1 MEIRLEHI
9 TKVFKNTVAVKDMN
23 VIIPDGE
30 LVCLLGPSGCGKS
43 TTLSMVAG
51 LEHPSE
57 GEIYFDGQP
66 MSNVEAQK
74 RDIGMVFQNY
84 ALYPHMTVSENI
96 QFPLKMH
103 WMKKSLRLQ
112 KTQDIARMM
121 QITDLLHRKPSQLSG
136 GQQQRVAI
144 ARALVKEPKI
154 LLLDEPFSN
163 LDARLRIE
171 LRDDIRALQKKLG
184 ITTIFV
190 THDQEEAMSISDRI
204 LLMNKGC
211 LQQYSTPQEMYRFP
225 ANLFVAGFLGNPP
238 INLLPCTWTN
248 NTIQVK
254 GTQGWDFSGI
264 SPVIAQETG
273 KDIIAQETGKDII
286 AQETGKDAIL
296 GIRPEDLVI
305 VPERGQIQA
314 QITAIQTLGKEVY
327 LRLQHQDIH
336 LTACLNWDHD
346 YQISDHLHLNVK
358 KAYLF
363 PASEQTPEGGVP
375 DEQ

>member
-9 TKVFKNTVAVKDMN
+9 TKIFKNTVAVKDMN
-23 VIIPDGE
+23 VTIPDGE

-57 GEIYFDGQP
+57 GEIYFDEQP

-84 ALYPHMTVSENI
+84 ALYPHMTVFENI

-112 KTQDIARMM
+112 KTQEIARMM

-171 LRDDIRALQKKLG
+171 LRDDIRTLQKKLG

-211 LQQYSTPQEMYRFP
+211 LQQYSTPQEMYRLP

-238 INLLPCTWTN
+238 INLLPCTRTDN
-248 NTIQVK
+248 VIRVD
-254 GTQGWDFSGI
+254 GTQGWDFSGV
-264 SPVIAQETG
+264 SPVITQDVG
-273 KDIIAQETGKDII
+273 KN
-286 AQETGKDAIL
+286 AIL

-305 VPERGQIQA
+305 VSEKGQIQA
-314 QITAIQTLGKEVY
+314 QISAIQTLGKEVY
-327 LRLQHQDIH
+327 LRLQHQNIH

-346 YQISDHLHLNVK
+346 YQISDQLHLNVK

-363 PASEQTPEGGVP
+363 PASSQTSEGGVA

>member
-9 TKVFKNTVAVKDMN
+9 TKVFKNTVAINDMN
-23 VIIPDGE
+23 VTIPDGE

-57 GEIYFDGQP
+57 GEIYFDEQP

-112 KTQDIARMM
+112 KTQEIARMM

-171 LRDDIRALQKKLG
+171 LRDDIRVLQKKLG

-211 LQQYSTPQEMYRFP
+211 LQQYSTPQEMYRLP

-238 INLLPCTWTN
+238 INLLPCTRTDN
-248 NTIQVK
+248 VIRVD
-254 GTQGWDFSGI
+254 GTQGWDFSGV
-264 SPVIAQETG
+264 SPVITQDVG
-273 KDIIAQETGKDII
+273 KN
-286 AQETGKDAIL
+286 AIL

-305 VPERGQIQA
+305 VSEKGQIQA
-314 QITAIQTLGKEVY
+314 QISAIQPLGKEVY
-327 LRLQHQDIH
+327 LRLQHQNIH

-346 YQISDHLHLNVK
+346 YQISDQLHLNVK

-363 PASEQTPEGGVP
+363 PASSQTSEGGVA

>member
-23 VIIPDGE
+23 VTIPDGE

-103 WMKKSLRLQ
+103 WMKKFLRLQ
-112 KTQDIARMM
+112 KTQEIARMM

-211 LQQYSTPQEMYRFP
+211 LQQYSTPQEMYRLP

-238 INLLPCTWTN
+238 INLLPCTRTDN
-248 NTIQVK
+248 VIRVD
-254 GTQGWDFSGI
+254 GTQGWDFSGV
-264 SPVIAQETG
+264 SPVITQDVG
-273 KDIIAQETGKDII
+273 KN
-286 AQETGKDAIL
+286 AIL

-305 VPERGQIQA
+305 VSEKGQIQA
-314 QITAIQTLGKEVY
+314 QIFAIQTLGKEVY
-327 LRLQHQDIH
+327 LRLQHQNIH
-336 LTACLNWDHD
+336 LTACLSWDHD
-346 YQISDHLHLNVK
+346 YQISDQLHLNVK

-363 PASEQTPEGGVP
+363 PASSQTSEGGVA

>member
-9 TKVFKNTVAVKDMN
+9 TKIFKNTVAVKDMN
-23 VIIPDGE
+23 VTIPDGE

-57 GEIYFDGQP
+57 GEIYFDEQP

-112 KTQDIARMM
+112 KTQEIARMM

-171 LRDDIRALQKKLG
+171 LRDDIRVLQKKLG

-211 LQQYSTPQEMYRFP
+211 LQQYSTPQEMYRLP

-238 INLLPCTWTN
+238 INLLPCTRTDN
-248 NTIQVK
+248 VIRVD
-254 GTQGWDFSGI
+254 GTQGWDFSGV
-264 SPVIAQETG
+264 SPVITQDVG
-273 KDIIAQETGKDII
+273 KN
-286 AQETGKDAIL
+286 AIL

-305 VPERGQIQA
+305 VSEKGQIQA
-314 QITAIQTLGKEVY
+314 QISAIQPLGKEVY
-327 LRLQHQDIH
+327 LRLQHQNIH

-346 YQISDHLHLNVK
+346 YQISDQLHLNVK

-363 PASEQTPEGGVP
+363 PASSQTSEGGVA

>member
-9 TKVFKNTVAVKDMN
+9 TKIFKNTVAVKDMN
-23 VIIPDGE
+23 VTIPDGE
-30 LVCLLGPSGCGKS
+30 LACLLGPSGCGKS

-57 GEIYFDGQP
+57 GEIYFDEQP

-84 ALYPHMTVSENI
+84 ALYPHMTVFENI

-112 KTQDIARMM
+112 KTQEIARMM

-211 LQQYSTPQEMYRFP
+211 LQQYSTPQEMYRLP

-238 INLLPCTWTN
+238 INLLPCTRTDN
-248 NTIQVK
+248 VIRVD
-254 GTQGWDFSGI
+254 GTQGWDFSGV
-264 SPVIAQETG
+264 SPVITQDVG
-273 KDIIAQETGKDII
+273 KN
-286 AQETGKDAIL
+286 AIL

-305 VPERGQIQA
+305 VSEKGQIQA
-314 QITAIQTLGKEVY
+314 QISAIQTLGKEVY
-327 LRLQHQDIH
+327 LRLQHQNIH
-336 LTACLNWDHD
+336 LTACLNWNHD
-346 YQISDHLHLNVK
+346 YQISDQLHLNVK

-363 PASEQTPEGGVP
+363 PASSQTSEGGVA

>member
-9 TKVFKNTVAVKDMN
+9 TKVFKNTVAVKDMD
-23 VIIPDGE
+23 VVIPDEE
-30 LVCLLGPSGCGKS
+30 LICLLGPSGCGKS

-57 GEIYFDGQP
+57 GEIYFDGKP

-96 QFPLKMH
+96 QFPLKMR
-103 WMKKSLRLQ
+103 WTKKSLRIQ
-112 KTQDIARMM
+112 KTQEIARMM

-190 THDQEEAMSISDRI
+190 IHDQEEAMSISDRI

-238 INLLPCTWTN
+238 INLLNCTLENGRIHVNGAPEWN
-248 NTIQVK
+248 FA
-254 GTQGWDFSGI
+254 DI
-264 SPVIAQETG
+264 SPVAAQPID
-273 KDIIAQETGKDII
+273 KQAV
-286 AQETGKDAIL
+286 L
-296 GIRPEDLVI
+296 GIRPEDLTI
-305 VPERGQIQA
+305 VSEDGHLQA
-314 QITAIQTLGKEVY
+314 EVTAIQTLGKEVY

-346 YQISDHLHLNVK
+346 YRIGDQLRLVVK

-363 PASEQTPEGGVP
+363 PTDDAPAQGGAAH
-375 DEQ
+375 ES

>member
-30 LVCLLGPSGCGKS
+30 LICLLGPSGCGKS

-57 GEIYFDGQP
+57 GEIYFDEQP

-211 LQQYSTPQEMYRFP
+211 LQQYSTPQEMYRLP

-238 INLLPCTWTN
+238 INLLPCTRTDN
-248 NTIQVK
+248 VIRVD
-254 GTQGWDFSGI
+254 GTQGWDFSGV
-264 SPVIAQETG
+264 SPVITQDVG
-273 KDIIAQETGKDII
+273 KN
-286 AQETGKDAIL
+286 AIL

-305 VPERGQIQA
+305 VSEKGQIQA
-314 QITAIQTLGKEVY
+314 QISAIQTLGKEVY
-327 LRLQHQDIH
+327 LRLQHQNIH

-346 YQISDHLHLNVK
+346 YQISDQLHLNVK

-363 PASEQTPEGGVP
+363 PASSQTSEGGVA

>member
-9 TKVFKNTVAVKDMN
+9 TKIFKNTVAVKDMN
-23 VIIPDGE
+23 ITIPDGE
-30 LVCLLGPSGCGKS
+30 LICLLGPSGCGKS

-57 GEIYFDGQP
+57 GEIYFDGRP

-112 KTQDIARMM
+112 KTQEIAQMM

-171 LRDDIRALQKKLG
+171 LHDDIRALQKKLG

-211 LQQYSTPQEMYRFP
+211 LQQYSTPQEMYRLP

-248 NTIQVK
+248 NVIRVD
-254 GTQGWDFSGI
+254 GTQGWDFSRV
-264 SPVIAQETG
+264 SPVITQ
-273 KDIIAQETGKDII
+273 DV
-286 AQETGKDAIL
+286 GKDAIL

-305 VPERGQIQA
+305 VSEKGQIQA
-314 QITAIQTLGKEVY
+314 QISAIQTLGKEVY
-327 LRLQHQDIH
+327 LRLQHQNIH

-346 YQISDHLHLNVK
+346 YQISDQLHLNAK

-363 PASEQTPEGGVP
+363 PASVQTSEGGVA